1 MLGNLVRRH
10 KTKLEQVF
18 VPKKRVELTFY
29 KNSIIHWFVSDGV
42 VAIAL
47 YAALK
52 PHLASPHPAPT
63 DPSATPTNQPK
74 TAGHLTVSKR
84 DLLEHVKFV
93 SQLLKLVFISNFF
106 AFRSLFFSFRSL
118 FSLFFLFFKQF
129 FFYLYLYRNLF
140 ISHRRIS
147 PRTLRSRW
155 IR

>member
-1 MLGNLVRRH
+1 MIEEALEVLGNLVRRH

-52 PHLASPHPAPT
+52 PHLASPRPAPT
-63 DPSATPTNQPK
+63 DPSATPSNERK

-93 SQLLKLVFISNFF
+93 SQLLKLVFISNFSHF
-106 AFRSLFFSFRSL
+106 VLY
-118 FSLFFLFFKQF
+118 FSLFVLYFPCCYFFC
-129 FFYLYLYRNLF
+129 
-140 ISHRRIS
+140 
-147 PRTLRSRW
+147 
-155 IR
+155 